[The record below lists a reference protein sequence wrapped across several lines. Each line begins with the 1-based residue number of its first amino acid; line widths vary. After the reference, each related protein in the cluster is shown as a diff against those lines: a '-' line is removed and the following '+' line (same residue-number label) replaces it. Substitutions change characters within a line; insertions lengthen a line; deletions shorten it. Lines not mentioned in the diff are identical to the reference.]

1 MSHAL
6 TTRHRRL
13 AAAAAVDKAVLYT
26 TISAGMVL
34 ARRYLTGR
42 GVDQAFADQYG
53 SPFGRTAAKV
63 YRTEMGTEPR
73 KAWSNVHGKWRRVN
87 GFLPSETAV
96 LDKAFVTYKRT
107 AEYIAP
113 APVAAPAETEPRTDE
128 LTVGDKVRHPHD
140 WTLITVSSVETLD
153 SVGSPLDFHNRKTDE
168 MERGL
173 RVTGTDAD
181 GETVHVD
188 CAPSYLWHRETL
200 APAEVY
206 VNATAGYAARFEG
219 LTGDSLR
226 ALETLHGSEA
236 PTDHINPL
244 LGTLADWK
252 QHLDRFEA
260 AVTDADEKA
269 VEGLPEGDPRRI
281 TWRAASTGM
290 DAFLKAQV
298 AVHGAYVDWSFDL
311 TASVEIDW
319 APPAAPVVSEGCRIP
334 GCDQHWHYDGL
345 YVAQLGELPFDEG
358 SSLPIELTS
367 PEDEPPYIVAY
378 AFDPVAMNMR
388 RQMNTQAD
396 AVAFAKALRDA
407 ADAVD
412 EAAAHLAA

>member
-6 TTRHRRL
+6 TSRHRRI

-107 AEYIAP
+107 AEYVAP
-113 APVAAPAETEPRTDE
+113 APVAEPAPVVQLAETEPRTDE
-128 LTVGDKVRHPHD
+128 LAIGDR
-140 WTLITVSSVETLD
+140 VSH
-153 SVGSPLDFHNRKTDE
+153 PLDGSFFTVTSVDVLDFRNWKTAE
-168 MERGL
+168 VERGT
-173 RVTGTDAD
+173 RITGTSDK
-181 GETVHVD
+181 GETVYVNTS
-188 CAPSYLWHRETL
+188 PSRRWHRVAP

-206 VNATAGYAARFEG
+206 VKATAGYAARFEG

-226 ALETLHGSEA
+226 ALETIHGSEA
-236 PTDHINPL
+236 PTDRIAPL
-244 LGTLADWK
+244 LDTLAAWR
-252 QHLDRFEA
+252 QHLDRFEVT
-260 AVTDADEKA
+260 VTDADEKA
-269 VEGLPEGDPRRI
+269 VEGLPEDNPRRVA
-281 TWRAASTGM
+281 WRAASTGM
-290 DAFLKAQV
+290 DAFLKAQA

-311 TASVEIDW
+311 TGTVEIDDG
-319 APPAAPVVSEGCRIP
+319 PLPTAPVIADGCRIP
-334 GCDQHWHYDGL
+334 SCDGHWHYDGL
-345 YVAQLGELPFDEG
+345 CVAQLGELPFDEG
-358 SSLPIELTS
+358 SSVPIELTS

-388 RQMNTQAD
+388 RQMNTRAD

>member
-6 TTRHRRL
+6 TSRHRRI

-107 AEYIAP
+107 AEYVAP
-113 APVAAPAETEPRTDE
+113 APVAEPAPAVQTTETEPRTDE
-128 LTVGDKVRHPHD
+128 LAVGDRVSHPLD
-140 WTLITVSSVETLD
+140 GSFFTVSSVETLD
-153 SVGSPLDFHNRKTDE
+153 SLGSPLDFHNRKTDE
-168 MERGL
+168 TERGL
-173 RVTGTDAD
+173 RVTGMDAD

-188 CAPSYLWHRETL
+188 CAPSHLWHRETP

-206 VNATAGYAARFEG
+206 VKATAGYAAQFEG
-219 LTGDSLR
+219 LNSDTLF
-226 ALETLHGSEA
+226 ALEGDREDCDA
-236 PTDHINPL
+236 PQEHIEGL
-244 LGTLADWK
+244 LLVLADWHRRIVALRSEDAQLATSEAGAYRK
-252 QHLDRFEA
+252 AVDAVRESWTQYSFRWEGGPVFPWPLDLPA
-260 AVTDADEKA
+260 AVNA
-269 VEGLPEGDPRRI
+269 V
-281 TWRAASTGM
+281 
-290 DAFLKAQV
+290 AQ
-298 AVHGAYVDWSFDL
+298 
-311 TASVEIDW
+311 
-319 APPAAPVVSEGCRIP
+319 GCRIP
-334 GCDQHWHYDGL
+334 GCDQHWHSDGL
-345 YVAQLGELPFDEG
+345 CVATLGELHFDEG

-378 AFDPVAMNMR
+378 AFDPVALNMR
-388 RQMNTQAD
+388 RQMNTQAE

-412 EAAAHLAA
+412 EAAAHLAPATTGTAVAL

>member
-87 GFLPSETAV
+87 GFLPTETPV

-107 AEYIAP
+107 AEYVAP
-113 APVAAPAETEPRTDE
+113 APVAEP
-128 LTVGDKVRHPHD
+128 
-140 WTLITVSSVETLD
+140 
-153 SVGSPLDFHNRKTDE
+153 
-168 MERGL
+168 
-173 RVTGTDAD
+173 
-181 GETVHVD
+181 
-188 CAPSYLWHRETL
+188 

-206 VNATAGYAARFEG
+206 VTATAGYAARFEG

-226 ALETLHGSEA
+226 ALETVHGSEA

-244 LGTLADWK
+244 LATLADWK

-260 AVTDADEKA
+260 TATEAHEKA
-269 VEGLPEGDPRRI
+269 VEGLPEDDPRRSA
-281 TWRAASTGM
+281 WRAANTGM
-290 DAFLKAQV
+290 DAFLKAQA

-311 TASVEIDW
+311 TGTVEINDG
-319 APPAAPVVSEGCRIP
+319 PLPAAPVIADGCRIP
-334 GCDQHWHYDGL
+334 GCDQHWHSDGL
-345 YVAQLGELPFDEG
+345 CVATLGELPFDEG
-358 SSLPIELTS
+358 SSVPIELTS
-367 PEDEPPYIVAY
+367 PEDEAPYIVAY
-378 AFDPVAMNMR
+378 AFDPVALNMR
-388 RQMNTQAD
+388 RQMNTQGD

-412 EAAAHLAA
+412 EAAARLAA

>member
-34 ARRYLTGR
+34 ARRYLTSR

-87 GFLPSETAV
+87 GFLPTETPV

-107 AEYIAP
+107 AEYVAP
-113 APVAAPAETEPRTDE
+113 APVAAPA
-128 LTVGDKVRHPHD
+128 
-140 WTLITVSSVETLD
+140 
-153 SVGSPLDFHNRKTDE
+153 
-168 MERGL
+168 
-173 RVTGTDAD
+173 
-181 GETVHVD
+181 
-188 CAPSYLWHRETL
+188 
-200 APAEVY
+200 PAEVY
-206 VNATAGYAARFEG
+206 VKATAGYAARFEG

-226 ALETLHGSEA
+226 ALETIHGSEA

-244 LGTLADWK
+244 LDTLADWR

-260 AVTDADEKA
+260 TVTDADEKT
-269 VEGLPEGDPRRI
+269 VEGLPEDDPRRI

-290 DAFLKAQV
+290 DAFLKAQA

-311 TASVEIDW
+311 TGTVEINDG
-319 APPAAPVVSEGCRIP
+319 PLPAAPVIPEGCRIP
-334 GCDQHWHYDGL
+334 GCDGHWHYDDAC
-345 YVAQLGELPFDEG
+345 VAELGELPFDEG
-358 SSLPIELTS
+358 SSLPIELAS
-367 PEDEPPYIVAY
+367 PEGKPAHIVAF
-378 AFDPVAMNMR
+378 AFEPRSMNLR

>member
-6 TTRHRRL
+6 TSRHRRI

-34 ARRYLTGR
+34 ARRYLTAR

-107 AEYIAP
+107 AEYVAP
-113 APVAAPAETEPRTDE
+113 APVAEP
-128 LTVGDKVRHPHD
+128 
-140 WTLITVSSVETLD
+140 
-153 SVGSPLDFHNRKTDE
+153 
-168 MERGL
+168 
-173 RVTGTDAD
+173 
-181 GETVHVD
+181 
-188 CAPSYLWHRETL
+188 

-206 VNATAGYAARFEG
+206 VTATAGYAARFEG

-226 ALETLHGSEA
+226 ALETEQGIEVVD
-236 PTDHINPL
+236 DHINPL
-244 LGTLADWK
+244 LDTLYDWK

-260 AVTDADEKA
+260 AVTDTDEKA
-269 VEGLPEGDPRRI
+269 VEGLPEGDPRRVA
-281 TWRAASTGM
+281 WRAANTGM
-290 DAFLKAQV
+290 DAFLKAQA
-298 AVHGAYVDWSFDL
+298 AVHAAYVDWSFDL
-311 TASVEIDW
+311 TGSVEIDW
-319 APPAAPVVSEGCRIP
+319 TPPAAPVIADGCRIP
-334 GCDQHWHYDGL
+334 DCDGHWHYDGL
-345 YVAQLGELPFDEG
+345 CVAQLGELPFDEG
-358 SSLPIELTS
+358 SSVPIELTS
-367 PEDEPPYIVAY
+367 PTDEAPYIVAY

-412 EAAAHLAA
+412 DAAAHLAA

>member
-6 TTRHRRL
+6 TSRHRRI
-13 AAAAAVDKAVLYT
+13 AAAATVDKAVLYT
-26 TISAGMVL
+26 TISAGMIL
-34 ARRYLTGR
+34 ARRYLTAR
-42 GVDQAFADQYG
+42 GIDQAFADQYG

-87 GFLPSETAV
+87 GFLPTETAV

-107 AEYIAP
+107 AEYTAP
-113 APVAAPAETEPRTDE
+113 APVAAP
-128 LTVGDKVRHPHD
+128 
-140 WTLITVSSVETLD
+140 
-153 SVGSPLDFHNRKTDE
+153 
-168 MERGL
+168 
-173 RVTGTDAD
+173 
-181 GETVHVD
+181 
-188 CAPSYLWHRETL
+188 

-226 ALETLHGSEA
+226 ALETAHGSEA
-236 PTDHINPL
+236 PTDHIAPL
-244 LGTLADWK
+244 LDTLADWK
-252 QHLDRFEA
+252 QALDRFEA
-260 AVTDADEKA
+260 TVTDADEKA
-269 VEGLPEGDPRRI
+269 VEGLPEGDPRRVA
-281 TWRAASTGM
+281 WRAASTGM
-290 DAFLKAQV
+290 DAFLKAQA

-311 TASVEIDW
+311 TGTVEIDDG
-319 APPAAPVVSEGCRIP
+319 PLPAAPVIPEGCRIP

-345 YVAQLGELPFDEG
+345 CVATLGELRFDEG

-367 PEDEPPYIVAY
+367 PDDAAPYIVAY

-388 RQMNTQAD
+388 LQMNTQAD

-412 EAAAHLAA
+412 DAAAHLAA

>member
-6 TTRHRRL
+6 TSRHRRI

-63 YRTEMGTEPR
+63 YRTEMGAEPR

-87 GFLPSETAV
+87 GFLPTETAV

-107 AEYIAP
+107 AEYVAP
-113 APVAAPAETEPRTDE
+113 APVAAPA
-128 LTVGDKVRHPHD
+128 
-140 WTLITVSSVETLD
+140 
-153 SVGSPLDFHNRKTDE
+153 
-168 MERGL
+168 
-173 RVTGTDAD
+173 
-181 GETVHVD
+181 
-188 CAPSYLWHRETL
+188 
-200 APAEVY
+200 PAEVY
-206 VNATAGYAARFEG
+206 VKATAGYAARFEG

-226 ALETLHGSEA
+226 ALENEQDTDA
-236 PTDHINPL
+236 VNDHINPL
-244 LGTLADWK
+244 LDTLYDWK
-252 QHLDRFEA
+252 QALDRFEA
-260 AVTDADEKA
+260 TVTDADERA
-269 VEGLPEGDPRRI
+269 VEGLPEDDPRRI

-290 DAFLKAQV
+290 DAFLKAQA

-311 TASVEIDW
+311 TGSVEIDW
-319 APPAAPVVSEGCRIP
+319 TPPAAPVIPDGCRIP
-334 GCDQHWHYDGL
+334 GCDQHWHSDGL
-345 YVAQLGELPFDEG
+345 CVATLGELPFDEG
-358 SSLPIELTS
+358 SSVPIELTS
-367 PEDEPPYIVAY
+367 PEDEAPYIVAY
-378 AFDPVAMNMR
+378 AFDPVALNMR
-388 RQMNTQAD
+388 RQMNTQAE

-412 EAAAHLAA
+412 EAAAHLAAATTGAAVAL

>member
-87 GFLPSETAV
+87 GFLPSEAAV

-113 APVAAPAETEPRTDE
+113 TAV
-128 LTVGDKVRHPHD
+128 V
-140 WTLITVSSVETLD
+140 
-153 SVGSPLDFHNRKTDE
+153 
-168 MERGL
+168 
-173 RVTGTDAD
+173 
-181 GETVHVD
+181 
-188 CAPSYLWHRETL
+188 APS
-200 APAEVY
+200 PAEVY
-206 VNATAGYAARFEG
+206 VKATAGYAARFEG

-260 AVTDADEKA
+260 TVTDADENA
-269 VEGLPEGDPRRI
+269 VEGLPENDPRRI

-290 DAFLKAQV
+290 DAFLKAQA

-311 TASVEIDW
+311 TGTVEIDW
-319 APPAAPVVSEGCRIP
+319 TPPAAPVIPEGCRIP
-334 GCDQHWHYDGL
+334 GCDQHWHSDGL
-345 YVAQLGELPFDEG
+345 CVAQLGELPFDEG
-358 SSLPIELTS
+358 SSVPIELTS
-367 PEDEPPYIVAY
+367 PEDESPYIVAY

-388 RQMNTQAD
+388 RQMNTQAG